1 MPAIAIT
8 TITNIIANLTMRDQ
22 KFFSR
27 YRAPRVATPNL
38 VAAQVDS
45 YNSLLTEGVKEIF
58 KEFTPIKDYSGKKF
72 DLEFVR
78 IELGQPKFDEHYAK
92 VQKMTLDIPLRAIVR
107 LKNKAQ
113 IIEKEQEIFL
123 ADFPVMTSHG
133 TFIINGVER
142 VIVPQLARSYG
153 VFFTTDEVKG
163 KRHFGAKIIP
173 ARGAWIEIEVDADGQ
188 LQVRID
194 RKRKFPATSLL
205 RVFGAGSDA
214 EIKALF
220 AESEYGAKWAA
231 QALEKDPAKSV
242 DEAYIEIHK
251 RLRDGDLAT
260 VANAREYINSIFGED
275 RYDLSRVG
283 RFRFNQ
289 RFDKSLDEKELT
301 RKTLSLDDIVTVLNQ
316 TLELENDPEAVEDN
330 IDHLG
335 SRRVR
340 YVGEM
345 LQQRL
350 RVGLTHMKRNIQDR
364 MSTIDTDATMPQQF
378 VNPRPLQARIK
389 EFFTTNQLSQFMQQE
404 NALTEIEH
412 LRTLSA
418 LGPGGLTRERAGFE
432 VRDVHPSHYGRLCP
446 IHTPEGPNIGLILR
460 LSTFA
465 RVNEFGMIETP
476 YVKIKNGKVTNEI
489 VYLNAAE
496 EEKQSIAHGATKVE
510 NDMIVDEMVE
520 ARLNGAP
527 VRAPRNEVN
536 YMDIAAEQP
545 FSIATSMIPFLEHD
559 DANRS
564 LMGSNMQKQ
573 STPCI
578 LPEAPLVAT
587 GMEGR
592 AALDTGRLIIAE
604 EEGTI
609 VQADGRRIIVKNTK
623 GKETEYPLVNFVRT
637 NGFTALHQR
646 PTVSVG
652 TKVQKGDLLADT
664 SSTDNGQLALGQN
677 CLVAFMCWS
686 GANYEDAI
694 IISERMVKNSK
705 FSSIHIEEFV
715 CNVRDTKLGEEETTH
730 DIPNVSETK
739 LRNLDEEGI
748 IRVGSEVRPGD
759 ILVGKITPKGETQ
772 LTPEERLL
780 RSIFGD
786 KARDVKDSSLRM
798 ENGKRGRII
807 SIKVFS
813 REAGHQLESG
823 IIKRIHIE
831 IAQLRTVSVGDKLA
845 GRHGNKGVISR
856 ILPEEDMPYME
867 DGRPVDVILTPL
879 GVPSRMNL
887 GQILELHLGLAA
899 NTLNYQAICP
909 PFAGATEGEIREELK
924 KAGFQENGKMKL
936 YDGRTGDAFE
946 QDISVGYMY
955 ILKLHH
961 MVEDKIH
968 MRSIGPYSLITQQ
981 PLGGKAQGGGQ
992 RFGEMEVWGLLGYG
1006 AAYTLRE
1013 MLTVKSDDIA
1023 GRSAAFDAIV
1033 RGERIS
1039 HHYAPASFNVLLH
1052 TLRGLALDVEL
1063 MQNGSALVNARK
1075 TPGAEVA
1082 DFDALRIRPASPEKI
1097 LEWSHGEVTKPET
1110 INYRTQRP
1118 EKNSLF
1124 DEKIF
1129 GPERDY
1135 ECYCGKYRGI
1145 RYKGIVCEKCG
1156 VEITRS
1162 IVRRERMGHVDL
1174 AVPVAHVWFLRAIP
1188 SRLSMALGVASGDL
1202 EKVVYFAGYM
1212 VTSVNKDEK
1221 TRICAELD
1229 AEFKSKTKNLQDE
1242 KSKDKIKELFTEAK
1256 RDIESITLGAVLDE
1270 PRYHRYT
1277 IKYGA
1282 MFEAGI
1288 GAEAIF
1294 ELCKKLNL
1302 KQMIADA
1309 EVSLEKAGAAEREKT
1324 SKRLS
1329 ILRGM
1334 ERANIRPEWMFLT
1347 RIPVIPP
1354 GLRPM
1359 VALDGGRHATSDA
1372 NDLYR
1377 RVINRNNRL
1386 KKLLEI
1392 HAPDVILRNEKRI
1405 LQEAVD
1411 ALIDNSIRHG
1421 GAAFSATTQART
1433 RPLKSLSDNLK
1444 GKHGLFRQN
1453 LLGKRVDYSGR
1464 SVIVVG
1470 PELKL
1475 SQCGLPKHMALELF
1489 RPFVIGKLLE
1499 KELAYNI
1506 RGAGRLIDEGVPEV
1520 WAILENI
1527 IKDKYVLLNRAPT
1540 LHRLGI
1546 QAFQPILIEGN
1557 AIQLHPLVCSA
1568 FNADFDGDQMA
1579 VHVPLSP
1586 ESQAEAREIMS
1597 ATKNIL
1603 KPGNGEAVVASKLL
1617 DILLGAYWMTKE
1629 VEGAMGEN
1637 LAFPSPNAA
1646 ILAYDYGRVGFQAKI
1661 KVMPSEKEKYAAFG
1675 GQIFETTVGRLLFNT
1690 VFPNDY
1696 PFINQAVDK
1705 KGLAKIIDNLIA
1717 RYGLE
1722 KIPEIMDR
1730 IKNFGFRYVT
1740 QSGITWSLDDIR
1752 IPEEK
1757 NGIVAVA
1764 QKKSEEI
1771 IRHWQEGLLSEEERY
1786 RMNIEVWHNAKADV
1800 EKLIPGTLVVNG
1812 PVSDMLKSGARG
1824 SVAQVTQMAG
1834 MKGLIAS
1841 PTGDTIELPVTK
1853 SMKEGLSPIEY
1864 FLTTHGSRSGL
1875 ASTALSTA
1883 KAGYLTR
1890 RLFDVAQDIVVTE
1903 EECGTTTGLTIRRE
1917 SASGIGTFLAKNIE
1931 GRFLA
1936 ADVEHDGKVE
1946 YKKGQFITSVDAKH
1960 IEEMG
1965 TPSVY
1970 VRSPVGCK
1978 SQQGVCVHCYG
1989 ADLGT
1994 MKPVAL
2000 GEAVGTVAAQAI
2012 GEPGTQLTMN
2022 IKHAG
2027 GAASAAGDVTQGL
2040 PRVEEIFE
2048 RRTPRNPAVV
2058 ATVSGEV
2065 VEIKNDGKEK
2075 VICVA
2080 PDLEH
2085 RKAGA
2090 KKDVIEY
2097 DLNYRRVPLVKVGE
2111 KIVKGQLITD
2121 GSADLSD
2128 LFKYAGKEKTQ
2139 EYIIKEV
2146 VKIYELQ
2153 GASISVKHLET
2164 IVRQM
2169 FSRVR
2174 ITSPGATE
2182 FSNGDVISENEF
2194 ALINGETL
2202 DAAGEVSTAEP
2213 LVMGILDVSLS
2224 RASFLSAASFQNT
2237 TRMLIRA
2244 AMYGSVDYLT
2254 GLKENV
2260 IIGRLIPAGTG
2271 FKGSPKEQL
2280 INRYGGQVTPE
2291 PVEVEKEVA

>member
-1 MPAIAIT
+1 
-8 TITNIIANLTMRDQ
+8 MREQ
-22 KFFSR
+22 KYFSR
-27 YRAPRVATPNL
+27 FRAPRTETPNL

-45 YNSLLTEGVKEIF
+45 FNWLLKEGFKETF

-72 DLEFVR
+72 DLEFVK
-78 IELGQPKFDEHYAK
+78 IEMGDVKFDEHYSKA
-92 VQKMTLDIPLRAIVR
+92 QKLSLDVPVRAVVR
-107 LKNKAQ
+107 LTNKTQ
-113 IIEKEQEIFL
+113 GTSKEQEIFL
-123 ADFPVMTSHG
+123 ADFPVMTNHG
-133 TFIINGVER
+133 TFVINGVER

-153 VFFTTDEVKG
+153 VFFTAEELKG
-163 KRHFGAKIIP
+163 KRHFGAKVIP
-173 ARGAWIEIEVDADGQ
+173 ARGAWIEIETDADGM
-188 LQVRID
+188 LWVRID
-194 RKRKFPATSLL
+194 RKRKFPATTLL
-205 RVFGAGSDA
+205 RVLGASFDSDL
-214 EIKALF
+214 KSLF
-220 AESEYGAKWAA
+220 SGDAHEKKWVDAA
-231 QALEKDPAKSV
+231 IELDPAKTV

-260 VANAREYINSIFGED
+260 ASNAREYIDSIFSEE

-289 RFDKSLDEKELT
+289 RFNKSLEEKELT
-301 RKTLSLDDIVTVLNQ
+301 RKTLSLDDLVLVVKNVIK
-316 TLELENDPEAVEDN
+316 LENDPEAMEDN

-345 LQQRL
+345 LQSRI

-364 MSTIDTDATMPQQF
+364 MSTIDVDATMPVMF

-389 EFFTTNQLSQFMQQE
+389 EFFTTNQLAQFMQQT
-404 NALTEIEH
+404 NALEEIEH

-460 LSTFA
+460 LSTYA
-465 RVNEFGMIETP
+465 RLNEFGMIETP
-476 YVKIKNGKVTNEI
+476 YAKVTGGKVTKEI
-489 VYLNAAE
+489 IFLNAAE
-496 EEKQSIAHGATKVE
+496 EEKQIIAHAATKV
-510 NDMIVDEMVE
+510 NDDGKITEETVE
-520 ARLNGAP
+520 ARQNGEP
-527 VRAPRNEVN
+527 VRVSREEIN
-536 YMDIAAEQP
+536 YMDVAPEQP

-573 STPCI
+573 ATPVI

-587 GMEGR
+587 GMEAR
-592 AALDTGRLIIAE
+592 AARDTGRLLVALE
-604 EEGTI
+604 DGVVTH
-609 VQADGRRIIVKNTK
+609 ADGRVIKVKNVR
-623 GKETEYPLVNFVRT
+623 GKEVEYPLVNFVRT
-637 NGFTALHQR
+637 NGFTALHNR
-646 PTVSVG
+646 PAVSVG
-652 TKVQKGDLLADT
+652 AEVKKGDLLADT
-664 SSTDNGQLALGQN
+664 SSSDGGQLALGQN
-677 CLVAFMCWS
+677 ALVAFMCWS

-715 CNVRDTKLGEEETTH
+715 CNVRDTKLGPEETTH
-730 DIPNVSETK
+730 DIPNVSEAK
-739 LRNLDEEGI
+739 LRNLDEDGI

-786 KARDVKDSSLRM
+786 KARDVKDSSLRL

-807 SIKVFS
+807 SVKVFS
-813 REAGHQLESG
+813 REEGHNLDSG

-831 IAQLRTVSVGDKLA
+831 LAQLRHVSVGDKLA

-909 PFAGATEGEIREELK
+909 PFAGATEDEIRAELK
-924 KAGFQENGKMKL
+924 KAGHNESGKMKL
-936 YDGRTGDAFE
+936 FDGRTGEEFE
-946 QDISVGYMY
+946 QEVAVGYMY

-992 RFGEMEVWGLLGYG
+992 RFGEMEVWALLGYG
-1006 AAYTLRE
+1006 AAHILRE
-1013 MLTVKSDDIA
+1013 MLTVKSDDIM

-1033 RGERIS
+1033 RGERIA

-1052 TLRGLALDVEL
+1052 TMRGLALDIEL
-1063 MQNGSALVNARK
+1063 MKNSQPVGSGRK
-1075 TPGAEVA
+1075 TPSAEA
-1082 DFDALRIRPASPEKI
+1082 LDFDAVRIRPASPERI
-1097 LEWSHGEVTKPET
+1097 LDWSHGEVTKPET

-1129 GPERDY
+1129 GPEKDY

-1145 RYKGIVCEKCG
+1145 RYKGITCEKCG
-1156 VEITRS
+1156 VEITRA

-1188 SRLSMALGVASGDL
+1188 SRLSMILGIPSGEL
-1202 EKVVYFAGYM
+1202 EKVVYFAGYV
-1212 VTSVNKDEK
+1212 VTEVHKSEK
-1221 TRICAELD
+1221 ERIVSELE
-1229 AEFKSKTKNLQDE
+1229 AEFKMKMKNLQDE
-1242 KSKDKIKELFTEAK
+1242 KSKDKIKELFLEAK
-1256 RDIESITLGAVLDE
+1256 RDIESIRVGAVLDE
-1270 PRYHRYT
+1270 PKYHRFAV
-1277 IKYGA
+1277 KYGA

-1288 GAEAIF
+1288 GAEAIY
-1294 ELCKKLNL
+1294 NL
-1302 KQMIADA
+1302 AKSLDLKTMISDTEALLAD
-1309 EVSLEKAGAAEREKT
+1309 AGAADREKY

-1329 ILRGM
+1329 ALRAM
-1334 ERANIRPEWMFLT
+1334 FRSNIRPEWMFLT

-1359 VALDGGRHATSDA
+1359 VALDGGRHATSDV

-1475 SQCGLPKHMALELF
+1475 NQCGLPKHMALELF

-1520 WAILENI
+1520 WAILEDI
-1527 IKDKYVLLNRAPT
+1527 IKDKYVMLNRAPT

-1546 QAFQPILIEGN
+1546 QAFQPVLIEGN
-1557 AIQLHPLVCSA
+1557 AIQLHPLVCPA

-1586 ESQAEAREIMS
+1586 EAQTEAREIM
-1597 ATKNIL
+1597 AAPKNVL
-1603 KPGNGEAVVASKLL
+1603 KPGNGEPVVTTKLL
-1617 DILLGAYWMTKE
+1617 DILLGSYWMTKQ
-1629 VEGAMGEN
+1629 VDGAKGEGM
-1637 LAFPSPNAA
+1637 AFQSPNAA
-1646 ILAYDYGRVGFQAKI
+1646 ILAYDYGRVAFHSKI
-1661 KVMPSEKEKYAAFG
+1661 KVLPSEKEKYAQFDG
-1675 GQIFETTVGRLLFNT
+1675 KLFETTVGRLLFNT
-1690 VFPNDY
+1690 VFPSDY
-1696 PFINQAVDK
+1696 PFVNNAIDK
-1705 KGLAKIIDNLIA
+1705 KSLSRLIDDLIA
-1717 RYGLE
+1717 KYGLG
-1722 KIPEIMDR
+1722 KLPDILD
-1730 IKNFGFRYVT
+1730 KVKTFGFRYVT

-1752 IPEEK
+1752 IPKEK
-1757 NGIVAVA
+1757 LDIVAEA
-1764 QKKSEEI
+1764 QKKSDEVVK
-1771 IRHWQEGLLSEEERY
+1771 HWQDGLLSEEERY
-1786 RMNIEVWHNAKADV
+1786 RMNVEIWHGAKAEV
-1800 EKLIPGTLVVNG
+1800 EKLMTNSLPKNG
-1812 PVSDMLKSGARG
+1812 PVLDMIKSGARG
-1824 SVAQVTQMAG
+1824 SIAQVTMMAG

-1841 PTGDTIELPVTK
+1841 PTGEAIEFPITK
-1853 SMKEGLSPIEY
+1853 SMKEGLTPIEY
-1864 FLTTHGSRSGL
+1864 FITTHGSRKGL
-1875 ASTALSTA
+1875 SDTALNTA

-1890 RLFDVAQDIVVTE
+1890 RLFDVAQDVVVGE
-1903 EECGTTTGLTIRRE
+1903 DDCGTKEGLTVTRE
-1917 SASGIGTFLAKNIE
+1917 SASGIGTFLAQNIT

-1936 ADVEHDGKVE
+1936 ADVELNGAVA
-1946 YKKGQFITSVDAKH
+1946 YKKGQFLTAADAKA
-1960 IEEMG
+1960 IEDG
-1965 TPSVY
+1965 GVASVY
-1970 VRSPVGCK
+1970 VRSPIACK
-1978 SQQGVCVHCYG
+1978 SAHGLCVHCYG

-1994 MKPVAL
+1994 MKAVNL

-2012 GEPGTQLTMN
+2012 GEPGTQLTMRTF
-2022 IKHAG
+2022 HAG
-2027 GAASAAGDVTQGL
+2027 GAAAIGGDITQGL

-2048 RRTPRNPAVV
+2048 RRAPRNPAVV
-2058 ATVSGEV
+2058 ATVGGEV
-2065 VEIKNDGKEK
+2065 VEIKQEGNEK
-2075 VICVA
+2075 IISIA
-2080 PDLEH
+2080 PDLEY
-2085 RKAGA
+2085 RKAGS

-2097 DLNYRRVPLVKVGE
+2097 TVHFRRVPLVKAGDHVE
-2111 KIVKGQLITD
+2111 KGQLITD
-2121 GSADLSD
+2121 GSADLSE
-2128 LFKYAGKEKTQ
+2128 LYKYAGKEKTQ
-2139 EYIIKEV
+2139 AYIISEI

-2153 GASISVKHLET
+2153 GANISAKHLEV
-2164 IVRQM
+2164 IIRQM
-2169 FSRVR
+2169 FSRVKV
-2174 ITSPGATE
+2174 TSAGETE
-2182 FSNGDVISENEF
+2182 LSVGDVISEVDF
-2194 ALINGETL
+2194 TLINNDIEGEKAKADGL
-2202 DAAGEVSTAEP
+2202 I
-2213 LVMGILDVSLS
+2213 MGILDVSLS
-2224 RASFLSAASFQNT
+2224 RSSFLSAASFQNT
-2237 TRMLIRA
+2237 TRMLIKA
-2244 AMYGSVDYLT
+2244 SIYGSVDHLE

-2271 FKGSPKEQL
+2271 FKGSPKQQL
-2280 INRYGGQVTPE
+2280 VSQVDSTMLEDVSPDT
-2291 PVEVEKEVA
+2291 EKEAA